1 MTPLAQAVVVICV
14 VVVTAALVV
23 ALLAFRRTA
32 IRAESVLHL
41 VERELRPMSS
51 QLESLAAEI
60 KTLARNA
67 NQELER
73 ASVIVSRL
81 DDLTVR
87 AARLLGAVG
96 GFTRAGQMVGV
107 AAGLKKGLD
116 VFIGRMKSRRV

>member
-1 MTPLAQAVVVICV
+1 MTPWAQAVVVICV
-14 VVVTAALVV
+14 VVVTTALVV
-23 ALLAFRRTA
+23 ALLALRKTA

-41 VERELRPMSS
+41 VERELRPMAS

-73 ASVIVSRL
+73 VSVIVSRL
-81 DDLTVR
+81 DDLTLR

>member
-1 MTPLAQAVVVICV
+1 MTPWAQAVVVICV
-14 VVVTAALVV
+14 VVVTAALVIT
-23 ALLAFRRTA
+23 LLSLRKTA
-32 IRAESVLHL
+32 VRAESVLHL
-41 VERELRPMSS
+41 VERELRPMAS

-73 ASVIVSRL
+73 VSVIVSRL
-81 DDLTVR
+81 DDLTLR